1 MLTARTHTYALQ
13 MLSTG
18 IKELKGVEDLHYLR
32 EVLALNMSDDKAAE
46 YFTTKI
52 YESLKTKRTQ
62 FNDAI
67 HILANNKKE

>member
-1 MLTARTHTYALQ
+1 
-13 MLSTG
+13 
-18 IKELKGVEDLHYLR
+18 VEDLHYLR
-32 EVLALNMSDDKAAE
+32 EVLALNMSDEKAAE

-67 HILANNKKE
+67 HILANNKKNE